1 MFIHGSD
8 HHRGRVRQFGFT
20 SLERANVQKGLMDR
34 REDRGGVTRLW
45 CIHGADA
52 RFAAIRRY
60 QTWFSLRIVSG

>member
-1 MFIHGSD
+1 
-8 HHRGRVRQFGFT
+8 
-20 SLERANVQKGLMDR
+20 MDR